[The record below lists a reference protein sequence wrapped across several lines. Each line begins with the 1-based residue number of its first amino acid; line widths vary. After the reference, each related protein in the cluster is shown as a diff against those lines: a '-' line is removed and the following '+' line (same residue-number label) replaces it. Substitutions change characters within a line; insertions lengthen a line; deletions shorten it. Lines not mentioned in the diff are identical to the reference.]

1 MNKLL
6 KLIGWRDERNKIDL
20 LEIAID
26 VIIISTIVL
35 LVYLTN

>member
-35 LVYLTN
+35 LIYLTN